1 MLISPPFLPARNE
14 DETDSVWLDR
24 AMRTVGDGAFPVGTN
39 CCWHGG
45 VHLEAPQDENGA
57 GHLPVRAIADGIV
70 RFVRQD
76 TAMPEDDA
84 ARDAHALGYEGW
96 TSDGVVVIEHETDI
110 GAAADG
116 TAVTVLFYSIYHHLT
131 EIPADIA
138 LNRRVYRKATLGEA
152 GYIAGQPNRIHFE
165 IVCNDTN
172 LQNLIGRTTGEL
184 NTETDG
190 RSDVVFGELYFRLP
204 SGTEIF
210 TVPAGR
216 RMHYASAAAQTVLA
230 NAAANTPNPPQAIA
244 AAGTSTEV
252 CYVGLRYAHG
262 EGAANHRGDLA
273 VTTYLENATVYGA
286 ADDVLNGEYDLYKT
300 AKAISES
307 YPAGGR
313 PAPSAVYE
321 LLRFGRVIN
330 TTNET
335 LTPADVP
342 HWREVVLPTT
352 AGQITGWVNLNANG
366 IRKFSDA
373 DFPHWRGWKIH
384 DDDDAPNDNRCNSA
398 RLKAE
403 FDENGDHVVTAAEL
417 GRRMQEQTVREKM
430 YKAICSIPS
439 EWNADNVEAGWS
451 WLQERTDENPD
462 PVTGENFTALC
473 RHHRA
478 LCFAG
483 GTALNATRHFHPRGF
498 IETFR
503 KCGWLSLNELAQTY
517 PRYPFYP
524 LTGTTRSALTTS
536 NNQVSR
542 NTARNRFSDF
552 TNPLNLCL
560 RKYIGYRAERF
571 ACFLAQVMLETAQW
585 RSFTSTWQRRLH
597 EWGFG
602 AVNQNIPMTQ
612 YYTCFYGRGIMQLT
626 WAGNYRDYG
635 EYKNIENHTS
645 AYTERRNLAQP
656 RITATSQHAVG
667 APDDQGHVTYMT
679 WSPRYDPDI
688 IAEDNFLACDSGGW
702 FWVSKPGVG
711 SINRRADL
719 GVTTHNVTTI
729 CKWVNGGSNG
739 YADRLAYT
747 TYILRT
753 LSEDTNTNETVTIPS
768 ILNTPSNLRP
778 TVIANMQNPE

>member
-165 IVCNDTN
+165 IVCNDAN

-462 PVTGENFTALC
+462 PVTGDNFTALC

-498 IETFR
+498 IEAFR
-503 KCGWLSLNELAQTY
+503 KCGWLSLREIGQTF
-517 PRYPFYP
+517 PRYMFYSQTGNP
-524 LTGTTRSALTTS
+524 RVAITTNNNIYRLTFAQAMGRISPYTH
-536 NNQVSR
+536 
-542 NTARNRFSDF
+542 
-552 TNPLNLCL
+552 PLNQCIQ
-560 RKYIGYRAERF
+560 KYIGGSNKKRIAL
-571 ACFLAQVMLETAQW
+571 FLAQVLHETANW
-585 RSFTSTWQRRLH
+585 RTHPNYGILR
-597 EWGFG
+597 EWGHG
-602 AVNQNIPMTQ
+602 APSPQNPQTLN
-612 YYTCFYGRGIMQLT
+612 YTVFFGRGIMQLT
-626 WAGNYRDYG
+626 WAGNYREYG
-635 EYKNIENHTS
+635 EYKNIPNNTGN
-645 AYTERRNLAQP
+645 YIERRNLPQP
-656 RITATSQHAVG
+656 RITATSMHYLN
-667 APDDQGHVTYMT
+667 APPSPQIQ
-679 WSPRYDPDI
+679 WSPRYDPDNI
-688 IAEDNFLACDSGGW
+688 SEDAYLACDSGGW
-702 FWVSKPGVG
+702 YWMQRRSLTL
-711 SINRRADL
+711 NERADMPYSS
-719 GVTTHNVTTI
+719 TNVGLLSVY
-729 CKWVNGGSNG
+729 VNGGGNG
-739 YADRLAYT
+739 YYERQAYSVFMLRILTDSTDTDQVITIT
-747 TYILRT
+747 TPPGR
-753 LSEDTNTNETVTIPS
+753 SNVT
-768 ILNTPSNLRP
+768 
-778 TVIANMQNPE
+778 ANMLRVE